1 MRKTLL
7 AIAAAATIAVASV
20 ASPQQAEAG
29 GRGGAVAAGVI
40 GGLAVGALIGGALA
54 QPHYGYGYYEPAPA
68 YYYRPHCYWTRE
80 RYWNGWRWR
89 SHRIRVCR

>member
-7 AIAAAATIAVASV
+7 AIAAAATLAVTSV
-20 ASPQQAEAG
+20 AAPREAEAG
-29 GRGGAVAAGVI
+29 GGHGGAVAAGVI

-54 QPHYGYGYYEPAPA
+54 QPRYYAYEPAPA
-68 YYYRPHCYWTRE
+68 YYYRPRCFWARE

-89 SHRIRVCR
+89 SHPVRVCR